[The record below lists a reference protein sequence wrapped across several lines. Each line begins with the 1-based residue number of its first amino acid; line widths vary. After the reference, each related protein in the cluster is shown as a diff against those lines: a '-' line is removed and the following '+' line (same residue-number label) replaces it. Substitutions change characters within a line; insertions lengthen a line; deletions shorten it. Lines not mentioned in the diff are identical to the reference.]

1 MEIRSFLG
9 EGAAAECLRRS
20 QTYERKGKVRT
31 VANRAIAS
39 LTWSIRDR
47 DLSAF
52 GTGRPRDPVGYAIIP
67 RGDTEI
73 DENHCV
79 MKCVP
84 EVFYDRVL
92 DCKCSITI
100 SN

>member
-1 MEIRSFLG
+1 LEIRSFLG

-67 RGDTEI
+67 QGETETNEKKMRRKFGGELFI
-73 DENHCV
+73 RSH
-79 MKCVP
+79 
-84 EVFYDRVL
+84 
-92 DCKCSITI
+92 
-100 SN
+100 